1 MPSCRP
7 ARPAAPA
14 HQPAAAPAPAARRHL
29 LLALAALLL
38 PTAARAQGWVEV
50 DRPPVTR
57 DRPAPPPG
65 AVRRVSSDV
74 RVTLEGRVARVA
86 VEERFRNDGG
96 RVAEGSYLYPL
107 PGEAVFQD
115 FSLWQGDQELKGEM
129 LNADQA
135 RAIYEAIVRQQRDP
149 ALLTLAG
156 HGLVRAQVF
165 PIQPGETR
173 RVVLRYTVQLAR
185 VGDALRFR
193 HLAGLRGGTDAAGT
207 GPVPTTL
214 QFRLPDDGTVGEPFS
229 PTHRLRVTRDGRQ
242 RVVTVEGGADR
253 DAELLLPLR
262 QGLVGA
268 SVLSHAVPGDD
279 GTFMLLLSPPA
290 ERDTRPLP
298 RALTIVVDVSG
309 SMSGP
314 KMEQAR
320 AALRQAI
327 DNLGDADVFRLIA
340 FSSGVREFREGWTA
354 ASGAA
359 RAEARDFIAALQA
372 DGGTN
377 IEGALRA
384 AFSARATEGRLPL
397 VLFVTDGQPSVG
409 EQAPERLA
417 AMAAG
422 GARVFPVG
430 VGHDVNTYLIERLAA
445 EGRGA
450 PEFVAPDANVADAIG
465 GLLAKLQRPAMTNL
479 RIVSA
484 PVPLHDLE
492 PAQLPDL
499 FAGEELVVFGRYR
512 GAGDGDVVL
521 EGERLGRRERFAARA
536 VFVRND
542 ASQDY
547 LPRLWA
553 NRRAGTLTRA
563 IRLEG
568 ASPERMNAL
577 RDLALRYGVLT
588 EYTSYLVQEPTP
600 VALGDIRPGDPRPVP
615 MPMAAPPPSAQ
626 SGAMAVERAANA
638 AAMRKSVSLDEVTT
652 SADAADRRQRAS
664 SGPGARGESAP
675 ATERRQGRVF
685 VRRDG
690 VWTDLAHEAGRPVVR
705 VAAYSDAYF
714 ALLRALP
721 ELGPLLG
728 REGDVLVAGR
738 AQSVRI
744 GREGTTRWAPGELAA
759 VVRSFRGA

>member
-1 MPSCRP
+1 MSSCRS
-7 ARPAAPA
+7 ARPAATA
-14 HQPAAAPAPAARRHL
+14 HHAAAAPAPRIRP
-29 LLALAALLL
+29 LLALATLLL
-38 PTAARAQGWVEV
+38 TTTAHAQGWVEIE
-50 DRPPVTR
+50 RPPITR
-57 DRPAPPPG
+57 DRPALG

-74 RVTLEGRVARVA
+74 RVTLDGRVARVA
-86 VEERFRNDGG
+86 VEERFRNDGS
-96 RVAEGSYLYPL
+96 RVAEGSYLYPM

-129 LNADQA
+129 LNAEQA

-173 RVVLRYTVQLAR
+173 RVVIRYTVQLSRA
-185 VGDALRFR
+185 GDALRFR
-193 HLAGLRGGTDAAGT
+193 YAAGLRGGTDAAGT
-207 GPVPTTL
+207 GPTPTTL
-214 QFRLPDDGTVGEPFS
+214 QLRLPDDGTVGEPFS
-229 PTHRLRVTRDGRQ
+229 PTHRLRLTRDGRQ
-242 RVVTVEGGADR
+242 RVVTVEGGADH

-290 ERDTRPLP
+290 ERDSRPLP

-309 SMSGP
+309 SMSGA

-320 AALRQAI
+320 AALLQSI
-327 DNLGDADVFRLIA
+327 DNLGDADVFRLVA
-340 FSSGVREFREGWTA
+340 FSSGVREFREGWTP
-354 ASGAA
+354 ASTSA
-359 RAEARDFIAALQA
+359 RADARAFITALQA

-384 AFSARATEGRLPL
+384 AFNTRATEGRLPL
-397 VLFVTDGQPSVG
+397 VLFITDGQPSVG

-450 PEFVAPDANVADAIG
+450 PEFVAPDANVGDAIG

-484 PVPLHDLE
+484 PVPLQDLE

-512 GAGDGDVVL
+512 GAGEGDVVL
-521 EGERLGRRERFAARA
+521 EGERLGRRERFSARA

-563 IRLEG
+563 IRLDG
-568 ASPERMNAL
+568 ASPERLNAL

-600 VALGDIRPGDPRPVP
+600 VALNEGRPGEPRPVP
-615 MPMAAPPPSAQ
+615 MPAMAAPPPSAQ
-626 SGAMAVERAANA
+626 NGAMAVERATDA
-638 AAMRKSVSLDEVTT
+638 AAMRKSVSLSEVTAT
-652 SADAADRRQRAS
+652 ADVADRRLRREGAGAS
-664 SGPGARGESAP
+664 ATTSGRAP

-685 VRRDG
+685 VQRDG
-690 VWTDLAHEAGRPVVR
+690 VWTDLAHVAGRPVVR

-721 ELGPLLG
+721 ELGALMG

-738 AQSVRI
+738 GQSVRI
-744 GREGTTRWAPGELAA
+744 GREGTARWAPGELAA